1 MRLSMKHLTKR
12 EEEVMERFWTDGPQF
27 VHDVI
32 RGLQG
37 RKPHYNT
44 ISTIVRGLEEK
55 GFVGHE
61 QFGTTYRY
69 HAIVSREDY
78 SRMSMQFV
86 VDKYFKHSYASVL
99 SMFVEEEKLS
109 LDEIRELVAMAEAR
123 RKSDKEEK
131 E

>member
-1 MRLSMKHLTKR
+1 MKHLTKR

-69 HAIVSREDY
+69 HAIVSREEY